1 MGKRKWHNNPKTKT
15 VVDDTKGNVDLAGTD
30 MSGTD
35 EKSSGYA
42 GGSDDSA
49 PEWQEPGFERN
60 DGSVPGTDSQTEAFT
75 SFGAGEDMKEPD
87 VSGEDKP
94 AVEAAA
100 SGEDEANAEAAASA
114 EDGPNAEAAASV
126 EDGPIVEAAAPGED
140 EPAAESSASGEEG
153 PTVEAAVSGE
163 DEPDTETAASG
174 EEESHEGTLSSEEGP
189 GTEAGEET
197 AANSGSEEDPAGF
210 DTETGAEPGIMTEA
224 GTESVPG
231 TEEMA
236 EGEPGSEPGT
246 EFGSDTES
254 EEEALADQSGASLS
268 DSPDRPPRRHW
279 WRPKN
284 RKLVGL
290 ACLGAALII
299 AAVCFLFYYINAR
312 RAPVKVVETFLES
325 IKTLDFETMSAQ
337 LENSDLSGID
347 VTDLAIDDY
356 RDFYLKVNSKMKY
369 TINDENFSLFDN
381 NAKVFAHIRYI
392 DSTMVYEATINEFVR
407 NVLKS
412 VFAGETPDEEQT
424 RKTLAQILMQKS
436 EELPEDYAETDI
448 TYNLNKTEDGWKIDA
463 LDGQTVKVMSSN
475 YHNIEK
481 EVEEAVQAQENVVGD
496 TTQSGDGSLTN
507 SEIRSDEASDRL
519 PANPVVVDPLHAD
532 CEAYSLTFEDY
543 RVGEDFTGDPCVL
556 YYYTFTNKSEE
567 PLSIVHTV
575 SLTAFQNGKVLD
587 SAIPNDM
594 DEAQSNLYSIV
605 EPDDSILVCQ
615 SFLLK
620 KDTNVTIQANLPDGV
635 TATQVLRVAE

>member
-15 VVDDTKGNVDLAGTD
+15 VVDETKGSVDLTGAD
-30 MSGTD
+30 MSGT
-35 EKSSGYA
+35 EKKSSGYA
-42 GGSDDSA
+42 GGFDDSA
-49 PEWQEPGFERN
+49 TERGEPGSLYN
-60 DGSVPGTDSQTEAFT
+60 DELVSGAEPQTEA
-75 SFGAGEDMKEPD
+75 SAAFGAGEDSGEPVVSEKD
-87 VSGEDKP
+87 EPAGEPVVSGKDEP
-94 AVEAAA
+94 AAEPALSGGDEPTAEPAA
-100 SGEDEANAEAAASA
+100 SGEDESTAEA
-114 EDGPNAEAAASV
+114 V
-126 EDGPIVEAAAPGED
+126 
-140 EPAAESSASGEEG
+140 
-153 PTVEAAVSGE
+153 VSGG
-163 DEPDTETAASG
+163 DESAASG
-174 EEESHEGTLSSEEGP
+174 EEESSERAFSSEEGSGTETREETEAGQGTEEIPGGFDPEAGAEPGTQTEAEAWTESIPETGEAAGEESGAEP
-189 GTEAGEET
+189 GTETGSDT
-197 AANSGSEEDPAGF
+197 GSEED
-210 DTETGAEPGIMTEA
+210 
-224 GTESVPG
+224 
-231 TEEMA
+231 
-236 EGEPGSEPGT
+236 
-246 EFGSDTES
+246 
-254 EEEALADQSGASLS
+254 ALADQGDVSLS
-268 DSPDRPPRRHW
+268 DSPDRTPRRRW

-284 RKLVGL
+284 RKLAWL
-290 ACLGAALII
+290 SCLGAALII
-299 AAVCFLFYYINAR
+299 AAGCFLYYYVNAR
-312 RAPVKVVETFLES
+312 RAPVEVVETFLES
-325 IKTLDFETMSAQ
+325 VRTLDFKTMSAQ
-337 LENSDLSGID
+337 LENTDLSGID

-392 DSTMVYEATINEFVR
+392 DSTLVYEATINEFVR

-424 RKTLAQILMQKS
+424 RRTLAQILMQKS
-436 EELPEDYAETDI
+436 EELPEEYAETDI

-496 TTQSGDGSLTN
+496 ANQSGKDSSLPN
-507 SEIRSDEASDRL
+507 SDIGSDEASDHL

-532 CEAYSLTFEDY
+532 CETYSLTFKDY
-543 RVGEDFTGDPCVL
+543 RVGEDYTGDPCVL
-556 YYYTFTNKSEE
+556 YYYTFTNKGEE
-567 PLSIVHTV
+567 PLSVVHTV

-635 TATQVLRVAE
+635 TATQVLRIAE